1 MRRLTVL
8 ILPLQLAFPG
18 VGGIIKNDER
28 FDGGVERKAS
38 RKWEDAEEK
47 RTKKDRNIIW
57 ERQRKKDKER
67 KVCQRDN
74 MEKRDR
80 KILGETER

>member
-1 MRRLTVL
+1 MKIFFNSVTKQAILMRRLTVL

-18 VGGIIKNDER
+18 LGEIIKSDER

-47 RTKKDRNIIW
+47 RTKKDRNII
-57 ERQRKKDKER
+57 
-67 KVCQRDN
+67 
-74 MEKRDR
+74 
-80 KILGETER
+80 